1 MSQQPKTTREMHM
14 TMMVLTMTMMWGYD
28 QVTRRLT
35 WSEQRPLKRMGV
47 MMGCIREG

>member
-14 TMMVLTMTMMWGYD
+14 TIVLTMTMMWGYD

-35 WSEQRPLKRMGV
+35 WSEQRPLEKDESKDGMG
-47 MMGCIREG
+47 IREG